1 MKYCFLV
8 IIAFCSQL
16 LHAQDLKG
24 VVKDSASAQPL
35 AFVSVLASGQT
46 SISAMSD
53 IDGQFK
59 LSNLQFP
66 CDLQFSYVGY
76 RPLKMHFESA
86 PDSKIII
93 HLVHSLLELKAFE
106 VQAGE
111 NPAHRI
117 IKETWK
123 RRDRHDP
130 EKLPNYSCGIYNKMV
145 ITGKPDSTFKA
156 KTIEDLEEKQSLDSV
171 FDVQHLFMIESNNK
185 RHRKG
190 AKVKEEVL
198 GSKVSGLKE
207 ASFLTLAL
215 KFQPFTFYDPLVE
228 LAGQSYVNPISRNS
242 EALYFFSLEDTLFSG
257 ADTTYVIS
265 FHPRKGKVFKSLDGV
280 IYVSAPDYAISHV
293 IADPIEDA
301 SPRKMSIRQQY
312 KRLADGTWF
321 PEQIITALEF
331 TNVKLPGY
339 RAVAESR
346 AYIKDVDLTTKLP
359 NSFFDEVEFE
369 VNKDASNRDT
379 LYWENVRIED
389 LTESEIA
396 TYLFVDSLFKAENIE
411 RKISGMEALVKGYL
425 KIRWFNLD
433 LNRILR
439 INEHEGWRLGAGGIT
454 NEELSKYFAI
464 GGFGAYG
471 FRDRV
476 TKYGGEFQLFIHQK
490 SETTLRLAWHSDVA
504 ESGFIVLKN
513 DRRYLRNE
521 TFRNYLVERMD
532 KEERASVS
540 LGFRSF
546 KYLHTTFFTDQV
558 HLTPQYA
565 FSYANLNSTARFS
578 WLESGVSMVYSLRQ
592 SFYRNGNMKLPLL
605 TPNPVFR
612 IQYTRGADLNGN
624 GTRNFERIDLRAE
637 HRITFRR
644 IGKSYIQ
651 MNAGYIDGNLPYA
664 KLFNARGNL
673 RASADLNV
681 SSDNAFETVL
691 MNEFVSDKYASL
703 FFNHDLGPFFRIK
716 KFSPSFVLIQNSMIG
731 SLSAINASNQSGVN
745 IRSPRVGVHEA
756 GLLIKNL
763 LTLST
768 GGYGIGAYY
777 RYGATANP
785 DWKKNIQVKLNVGI
799 LF

>member
-1 MKYCFLV
+1 
-8 IIAFCSQL
+8 
-16 LHAQDLKG
+16 
-24 VVKDSASAQPL
+24 
-35 AFVSVLASGQT
+35 
-46 SISAMSD
+46 
-53 IDGQFK
+53 
-59 LSNLQFP
+59 
-66 CDLQFSYVGY
+66 
-76 RPLKMHFESA
+76 
-86 PDSKIII
+86 
-93 HLVHSLLELKAFE
+93 
-106 VQAGE
+106 
-111 NPAHRI
+111 
-117 IKETWK
+117 
-123 RRDRHDP
+123 
-130 EKLPNYSCGIYNKMV
+130 
-145 ITGKPDSTFKA
+145 
-156 KTIEDLEEKQSLDSV
+156 
-171 FDVQHLFMIESNNK
+171 
-185 RHRKG
+185 
-190 AKVKEEVL
+190 
-198 GSKVSGLKE
+198 
-207 ASFLTLAL
+207 
-215 KFQPFTFYDPLVE
+215 
-228 LAGQSYVNPISRNS
+228 
-242 EALYFFSLEDTLFSG
+242 
-257 ADTTYVIS
+257 
-265 FHPRKGKVFKSLDGV
+265 
-280 IYVSAPDYAISHV
+280 
-293 IADPIEDA
+293 
-301 SPRKMSIRQQY
+301 
-312 KRLADGTWF
+312 
-321 PEQIITALEF
+321 
-331 TNVKLPGY
+331 
-339 RAVAESR
+339 
-346 AYIKDVDLTTKLP
+346 
-359 NSFFDEVEFE
+359 
-369 VNKDASNRDT
+369 
-379 LYWENVRIED
+379 
-389 LTESEIA
+389 
-396 TYLFVDSLFKAENIE
+396 
-411 RKISGMEALVKGYL
+411 
-425 KIRWFNLD
+425 
-433 LNRILR
+433 
-439 INEHEGWRLGAGGIT
+439 LGAGGIT

-565 FSYANLNSTARFS
+565 FSYANLNSTVRFS

-637 HRITFRR
+637 HSITFRR

-731 SLSAINASNQSGVN
+731 SLSAINASNQSSVF